1 MMQEGNHNALVKI
14 DWNALDKGWADQY
27 EEDYGCHFSNGF
39 FNKIKDH
46 IQVSPHS
53 EEIMVSSL

>member
-14 DWNALDKGWADQY
+14 DWNALDKSWADQY

-39 FNKIKDH
+39 FHNIKTH
-46 IQVSPHS
+46 IQASPHL
-53 EEIMVSSL
+53 EDFMISSL

>member
-1 MMQEGNHNALVKI
+1 MIMMQTRSHNAFIKI

-39 FNKIKDH
+39 FNDAKTH
-46 IQVSPHS
+46 VHASPHF
-53 EEIMVSSL
+53 EEIIVS